1 MLILP
6 ELKSSAAGLVD
17 NERERQIAHP
27 NGHSDKTKHTKKNVP
42 KTSKSEMAK
51 WSRMTA
57 KIVALAFN
65 L

>member
-1 MLILP
+1 MP
-6 ELKSSAAGLVD
+6 ELKSSAAGLED
-17 NERERQIAHP
+17 NKRERQIAHP
-27 NGHSDKTKHTKKNVP
+27 NGHLDKTKHKNMS

-57 KIVALAFN
+57 KIAALAFN